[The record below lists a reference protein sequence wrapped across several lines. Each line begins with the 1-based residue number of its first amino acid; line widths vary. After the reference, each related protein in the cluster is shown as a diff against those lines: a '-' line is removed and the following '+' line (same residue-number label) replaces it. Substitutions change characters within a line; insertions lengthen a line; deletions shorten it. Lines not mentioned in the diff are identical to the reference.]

1 VNDHSTIN
9 GTLLIIVICVVAIA
23 YKIVTQDRGMT
34 DRHRVEAFF
43 EEFDDHAAELNVPAM
58 LMAYSASASF
68 RMRDTSSGTASTETL
83 SRSAL
88 ADRMNHHFGRIDRY
102 YVDREI
108 LSVSSSPAEGRIY
121 VQDTL
126 SEKGIRANRV
136 YASESRNK
144 YVLVLAGHTYT
155 ILYQEAEFTDVHT
168 RRRKKVE

>member
-1 VNDHSTIN
+1 MTMLLTDSGGTIDHIYGASALVRS
-9 GTLLIIVICVVAIA
+9 LLPFCSFLVAFLA
-23 YKIVTQDRGMT
+23 LSF
-34 DRHRVEAFF
+34 AF
-43 EEFDDHAAELNVPAM
+43 H
-58 LMAYSASASF
+58 SASASF

-168 RRRKKVE
+168 RRRKKAE